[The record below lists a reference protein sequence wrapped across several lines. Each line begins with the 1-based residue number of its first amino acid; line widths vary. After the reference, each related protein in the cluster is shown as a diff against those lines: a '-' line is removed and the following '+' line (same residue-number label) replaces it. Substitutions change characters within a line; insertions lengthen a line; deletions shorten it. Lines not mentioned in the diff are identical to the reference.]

1 MSRSAPTPIMSSTSN
16 GRSWPGIILEE
27 SVQTSL
33 VHDLWQAIKK
43 AGARADDLDPVYD
56 APLQQLAALDEARSS
71 RVLLGEDRKPEAM
84 TLTLII
90 GVFVTVGF
98 SYLFAVEDGSI
109 QGQMTA
115 SLATMVALLLLLE
128 YQLDRGLEG
137 VLAIEPTAVE
147 LVC

>member
-1 MSRSAPTPIMSSTSN
+1 
-16 GRSWPGIILEE
+16 
-27 SVQTSL
+27 VQTSL

-56 APLQQLAALDEARSS
+56 APLQQLAVLDEARRS
-71 RVLLGEDRKPEAM
+71 RVLLGEDRKPESM

-90 GVFVTVGF
+90 GVFVSVGF

-137 VLAIEPTAVE
+137 VLATEPTAVE
-147 LVC
+147 LVRTEIDAGLVVIGDLP